1 VTDARVAAVNDNV
14 VLGPVA
20 LAANLPA
27 QFYRGG
33 AAIAA
38 FRGIEQTSEFS
49 PEDWIGSATTL
60 FGKPEAGL
68 TRLPDGRILRDALV
82 QDPLAW
88 LGEAHLDT
96 FGASPG
102 LLVKLLDA
110 GQRLPVH
117 AHPTREWAR
126 RHLDCPYG
134 KTEAWVI
141 VECTPDARVH
151 LGFQRDVEADELAR
165 WVEQQDEAA
174 LVGSLHS
181 LPVRPGDSVLVPAGM
196 PHAVGAGVFLIEL
209 QEPTDFSVLMEW
221 EGFELDGLADGHLG
235 LGFDVALSCV
245 DRSGQGAER
254 LRELRAA
261 RVPAPGA
268 SSIFPAESER
278 FFRAARLRPSPSIE
292 LDPSFS
298 VLVVIEGEGEL
309 QTSSSTLALRRG
321 MTVLVP
327 HAAGTAELRGGLEA
341 IRCLPPA
348 PRRGTP

>member
-1 VTDARVAAVNDNV
+1 MTTLSSARSSS
-14 VLGPVA
+14 PRTCR
-20 LAANLPA
+20 A

-68 TRLPDGRILRDALV
+68 TRLPDGRFLRDALV
-82 QDPLAW
+82 QDPEGW
-88 LGEAHLDT
+88 LGEAHLET

-117 AHPTREWAR
+117 SHPTREWAR

-134 KTEAWVI
+134 KTEAWII
-141 VECTPDARVH
+141 VECADDARVH
-151 LGFQRDVEADELAR
+151 LGFQRDVEAEELAR
-165 WVEQQDEAA
+165 WVDRQDEDA

-196 PHAVGAGVFLIEL
+196 PHAVGAGIFLIEL

-221 EGFELDGLADGHLG
+221 KGFELDGRADGHLG

-245 DRSGQGAER
+245 DRSGHGLER
-254 LRELRAA
+254 LRELQAA
-261 RVPAPGA
+261 RVPSAGA
-268 SSIFPAESER
+268 SSVFPPESER
-278 FFRAARLRPSPSIE
+278 FFRAERLRPSPARRA
-292 LDPSFS
+292 LPVVRDPR
-298 VLVVIEGEGEL
+298 G
-309 QTSSSTLALRRG
+309 RRG
-321 MTVLVP
+321 RGRAADRLGNARAAP
-327 HAAGTAELRGGLEA
+327 RDDGAHSHAAGTAELRGELEA

-348 PRRGTP
+348 PRGPP

>member
-1 VTDARVAAVNDNV
+1 MTDARPAVSHDNV
-14 VLGPVA
+14 VLAPIG

-49 PEDWIGSATTL
+49 PEDWIGSTTTL

-68 TRLPDGRILRDALV
+68 TRLPDGRFLRDALV
-82 QDPLAW
+82 QDPAGW
-88 LGEAHLDT
+88 LGEAHLET

-117 AHPTREWAR
+117 SHPTREWAR

-134 KTEAWVI
+134 KTEAWII
-141 VECTPDARVH
+141 VECAADARVH

-165 WVEQQDEAA
+165 WVDRQDEDA
-174 LVGSLHS
+174 LVGSLHA

-221 EGFELDGLADGHLG
+221 KGFELDGRADGHLG
-235 LGFDVALSCV
+235 LGIDVALSCV
-245 DRSGQGAER
+245 DRSGQGLER
-254 LRELRAA
+254 LRELQAA
-261 RVPAPGA
+261 RVPSAGA
-268 SSIFPAESER
+268 SSVFPPESER
-278 FFRAARLRPSPSIE
+278 FFRAERLRPRPALE
-292 LDPSFS
+292 LFASFS
-298 VLVVIEGEGEL
+298 ILVVVEGEGEL
-309 QTSSSTLALRRG
+309 QTAAGTVALHRG
-321 MTVLVP
+321 ITVLVP
-327 HAAGTAELRGGLEA
+327 HAAGTAELRGELEA

-348 PRRGTP
+348 PRSGSS

>member
-1 VTDARVAAVNDNV
+1 MTDPRLAAANDNV
-14 VLGPVA
+14 VLGPLA

-38 FRGIEQTSEFS
+38 FRGIEQASEFS

-60 FGKPEAGL
+60 FGKHEAGL
-68 TRLPDGRILRDALV
+68 TRLPDGRLLRDALV
-82 QDPLAW
+82 QDPEGW
-88 LGEAHLDT
+88 LGEAHLET

-141 VECTPDARVH
+141 VECKADARVH
-151 LGFQRDVEADELAR
+151 LGFRRDVEAVELAG
-165 WVEQQDEAA
+165 WVEEQDEDA

-181 LPVRPGDSVLVPAGM
+181 LPVHPGDSVLVPAGM

-221 EGFELDGLADGHLG
+221 KGFELDGPADGHLG

-245 DRSGQGAER
+245 DRSGYGAER
-254 LRELRAA
+254 LRELQAA

-268 SSIFPAESER
+268 SSVFPAASER
-278 FFRAARLRPSPSIE
+278 FFRAERLRPSPALE
-292 LDPSFS
+292 LGPSFAI
-298 VLVVIEGEGEL
+298 LVVVEGDGEL
-309 QTSSSTLALRRG
+309 QTAAGTLALRRG

-327 HAAGTAELRGGLEA
+327 HAAGTAELRGELEA
-341 IRCLPPA
+341 IRCRPPA
-348 PRRGTP
+348 PRRGSL